1 MNRKAAP
8 TVASRSLRRIFQSE
22 KLIRILIAIAALLF
36 FQCFSIPL
44 FASKVAQLRTFP
56 GTSFSC
62 LICHHSYFDIIQG
75 HSISQELMHFH
86 KSISQFESLFEAV
99 YILINYFGWYS
110 TEEKS
115 GCNNLYGWF
124 LISFCR
130 GSNNDCVWY
139 VVKPGGGINGKKIGP
154 EVSEPVGRSESQLSS
169 TVSKIYC
176 HRVSSAP
183 LKGFMRLQTWRICSL
198 IQHQYRHEAKV
209 IYPVFLFLLLL

>member
-1 MNRKAAP
+1 MACYFSYESETAIGSSLGTGCLAGHIAVSEEIYVEYFSLITFAAAAMNRKAAP

-75 HSISQELMHFH
+75 HSISRELMHFH
-86 KSISQFESLFEAV
+86 QSISQFESLFEAV

-139 VVKPGGGINGKKIGP
+139 
-154 EVSEPVGRSESQLSS
+154 RLS
-169 TVSKIYC
+169 
-176 HRVSSAP
+176 
-183 LKGFMRLQTWRICSL
+183 
-198 IQHQYRHEAKV
+198 
-209 IYPVFLFLLLL
+209 